1 MQFRLLNGVEAYRD
15 GVRVYVGDRKQR
27 LMLALLLLA
36 GARPVT
42 MEELIDKIWGAEPIS
57 SARKV
62 IQHYA
67 SDLRAHLGHSTGPKL
82 GDMLPKYQGGYRL
95 LADRNEVDVYR
106 FRDLVNEA
114 RPLIGRDDA
123 QAVPILRDALRQW
136 GTRGLRPGEPLS
148 GLTGQSAAN
157 ARAKLQAEHRAA
169 VIDCLEAE
177 LRLGHHALL
186 VPEILDLA
194 TAGPPDEQ
202 LTGLLMLACHR
213 AGRPAEALGAFAAL
227 RQRLAEEVG
236 ADPGA
241 DIERLHQR
249 ILSQDP
255 ALDDSP
261 EFAPSRGEVR
271 APGEAAKSAVRRVA
285 EAARKVEAKH
295 RDNP

>member
-67 SDLRAHLGHSTGPKL
+67 SDLRAHLGHSSGPGL

-95 LADRNEVDVYR
+95 LADRSQVDVYR
-106 FRDLVNEA
+106 FRDLVNDA
-114 RPLIGRDDA
+114 RPLIGRDDE
-123 QAVPILRDALRQW
+123 QAVRILRDALRQW
-136 GTRGLRPGEPLS
+136 GTRGLRAGEPLS

-157 ARAKLQAEHRAA
+157 ARTKLQAEHRAT

-177 LRLGHHALL
+177 LRLGHHAQL

-194 TAGPPDEQ
+194 SAGPPDEE

-213 AGRPAEALGAFAAL
+213 AGRSAEALGAFAAL
-227 RQRLAEEVG
+227 RKRLADELG
-236 ADPGA
+236 ADPGP
-241 DIERLHQR
+241 DIERLHRR
-249 ILSQDP
+249 ILQQDP
-255 ALDDSP
+255 DLSDAHR
-261 EFAPSRGEVR
+261 FAPSGGEMR
-271 APGEAAKSAVRRVA
+271 SPRETAKSAVRRVA
-285 EAARKVEAKH
+285 EAARKGDAKKAE
-295 RDNP
+295 